1 LVETLC
7 SSIVLHAGL
16 PGRDRYSGKRTA
28 CRFPAENRKNRQLGT
43 AGLEAKG
50 IAMTDAGA
58 PTDMLIQHVSE
69 LPGYSPPAHSGTV
82 NRRLV
87 GREFGA
93 GFEMILGQVAPG
105 GEASRH
111 YHVEEAQIV
120 YILKGEADVALGE
133 EAPRRCGPGTVIRIP
148 KGLAHEVVT
157 VGDETLECLVL
168 YTPPLGPHGFVEV
181 PHR

>member
-1 LVETLC
+1 M
-7 SSIVLHAGL
+7 A
-16 PGRDRYSGKRTA
+16 
-28 CRFPAENRKNRQLGT
+28 
-43 AGLEAKG
+43 
-50 IAMTDAGA
+50 DAA
-58 PTDMLIQHVSE
+58 ANSTLIQHVSE
-69 LPGYSPPAHSGTV
+69 LPAYSPPAHSGTV

-111 YHVEEAQIV
+111 YHVDETQVV

-133 EAPRRCGPGTVIRIP
+133 EKPLRCGPGTVVRIP
-148 KGLAHEVVT
+148 KGLAHEIVT

-168 YTPPLGPHGFVEV
+168 YAPPLGPHGFVEA
-181 PHR
+181 PRK

>member
-1 LVETLC
+1 MADT
-7 SSIVLHAGL
+7 GL
-16 PGRDRYSGKRTA
+16 SDR
-28 CRFPAENRKNRQLGT
+28 
-43 AGLEAKG
+43 
-50 IAMTDAGA
+50 
-58 PTDMLIQHVSE
+58 LIQHISE
-69 LPGYSPPAHSGTV
+69 LAAYSPPAHSGTF

-87 GREFGA
+87 GHEFGA

-133 EAPRRCGPGTVIRIP
+133 ETPRRYGPGTVIRIP

-157 VGDETLECLVL
+157 AGDVPLECLVL
-168 YTPPLGPHGFVEV
+168 YAPPLGPHGFVEV
-181 PHR
+181 PRK